1 MLFIYTPRSREGG
14 TKQHEN
20 NMKTARGHQNPIN
33 MEQDTKMAMVSILI
47 FHERG

>member
-1 MLFIYTPRSREGG
+1 MKGE
-14 TKQHEN
+14 QN
-20 NMKTARGHQNPIN
+20 NMKMTRGHQNPIN